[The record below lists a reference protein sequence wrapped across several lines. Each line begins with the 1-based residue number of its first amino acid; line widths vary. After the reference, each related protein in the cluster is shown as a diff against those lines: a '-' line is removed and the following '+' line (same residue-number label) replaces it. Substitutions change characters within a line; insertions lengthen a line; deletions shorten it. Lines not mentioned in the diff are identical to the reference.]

1 MASQSSGSSMIQ
13 RHFHFLTLFPE
24 VVESWMSAS
33 ILGRAKEKG
42 VFDFSVYQLR
52 DFSQDKYRSVD
63 DVSYGGGGGMVLKVD
78 CLVSA
83 IEHIKTQIGS
93 DKSRVIYF
101 SPVGQTL
108 SQTTLD
114 SYLDLKTDKHL
125 ILVCGHYEGVDQRF
139 IDGWVDDEI
148 SLGDFVL
155 TGGELPALAF
165 ADSLCRHLDG
175 TLKEKS
181 LTQNESFSLSQNG
194 KRLLEYPHYTR
205 PAEFR
210 GSKVPEI
217 LLSGDHQK
225 IAEWRLQ
232 QSINRTQTF
241 RPDLLD

>member
-1 MASQSSGSSMIQ
+1 MG
-13 RHFHFLTLFPE
+13 
-24 VVESWMSAS
+24 AS
-33 ILGRAKEKG
+33 ILGRAKDKG
-42 VFDFSVYQLR
+42 IFNYSVYQLR

-63 DVSYGGGGGMVLKVD
+63 DVAYGGGGGMVLKVD

-83 IEHIKTQIGS
+83 LEHIQSQIGS
-93 DKSRVIYF
+93 EKSRVIYF
-101 SPVGQTL
+101 SPAGRTL
-108 SQTTLD
+108 NQNTLD
-114 SYLDLKTDKHL
+114 NYLTASSEAHL
-125 ILVCGHYEGVDQRF
+125 ILVCGHYEGADQRF
-139 IDGWVDDEI
+139 IDSWVDDEI

-175 TLKEKS
+175 TLKEKES
-181 LTQNESFSLSQNG
+181 HQNESFSLSLKG

-210 GSKVPEI
+210 GHKVPEV

-225 IAEWRLQ
+225 ISEWRLKEAL
-232 QSINRTQTF
+232 NRTQTR